1 MLVKGRDSMLRLREL
16 RKNKDMTMKE
26 LGKIIGVSEAAIS
39 QYETGKRQ
47 MSNEILLR
55 LGEYF
60 GVSVGYILGV
70 EPKEDE
76 KKSEITFD
84 DFTYALQNETKTL
97 TDMDKQ
103 ILLSMAK
110 QLNEAR
116 KTKDEG
122 TN

>member
-1 MLVKGRDSMLRLREL
+1 
-16 RKNKDMTMKE
+16 MKE
-26 LGKIIGVSEAAIS
+26 LGKIVGVSEAAVS

-47 MSNEILLR
+47 MSNEVLLR

-60 GVSVGYILGV
+60 GVSVGYILGA
-70 EPKEDE
+70 EPKEEE
-76 KKSEITFD
+76 KNGEVTFD

-110 QLNEAR
+110 QLNDAR
-116 KTKDEG
+116 MKKEDRKSVV
-122 TN
+122 